1 MVRTLEHNPL
11 TGVYDHAQ
19 TVLANAARSS
29 LDRPVITVLDPEGEV
44 RDILEGEDSGS
55 AELLLNDAGDATIVL
70 PVDHHLAG
78 WSVFDLD
85 VEQVFSVIVDY
96 PDATGLVPADETR
109 WSGIVDNVKVSV
121 SDDGD
126 IQVTWELVHDWIFI
140 KSLVCWSNPIA
151 PAALQWPKSMILA
164 GPSAWV
170 IKNYLLAN
178 FRRLFDGL
186 WTLPDNLFDP
196 DQWASR
202 FLIRSNIDKWPVI
215 VLPGADL
222 LHDTTP
228 WCCLASRFALASD
241 LIGPTL
247 EDAQLKLKVWRWMPG
262 DPQPAPD
269 HMHLY
274 RPTVLVDVIEQSGA
288 VNVTGTILDGLLKW
302 GKKVTNDGLDDIW
315 SILDP
320 SSPGD
325 DLVDRVTED
334 IPIWH
339 SPIPATNTG
348 APAERLDL
356 MPGSEINFTRPTA
369 WALAQGGKSP
379 DWMNSAAKLAAN
391 AALGW
396 LGALIGNPG
405 LGIGVFE
412 SQITDVALA
421 FSSQTSPRRRAKM
434 GRFGR
439 PEHWVTSGSNGFSL
453 SALQA
458 RRTGMLETAASAAHS
473 VPIVDGQP
481 YRYGRDFT
489 LGSRGAFQFG
499 TRYWINRI
507 HAVKHSWSRTTDV
520 EVDISLGAD
529 PARELPEARL
539 LRSFESVGK
548 ILQALE
554 VEA

>member
-1 MVRTLEHNPL
+1 MVEPLRNPL
-11 TGVYDHAQ
+11 TGVYDHTRTVRAAAQ
-19 TVLANAARSS
+19 RDS
-29 LDRPVITVLDPEGEV
+29 LTRPVITVFDPAGEV
-44 RDILEGEDSGS
+44 RGIVDGEDSAS
-55 AELLLNDAGDATIVL
+55 FELLLNDAGDGTVVL
-70 PVDHHLAG
+70 PVDHHLAA
-78 WSVFDLD
+78 WSVFD
-85 VEQVFSVIVDY
+85 VEVEEVFSVVVDY
-96 PDATGLVPADETR
+96 PDSTGLIPSGETR

-121 SDDGD
+121 DEDGAVV
-126 IQVTWELVHDWIFI
+126 VTWELVHDWIFI
-140 KSLVCWSNPIA
+140 KSLVCWSNPVA

-164 GPSAWV
+164 GPAAWV
-170 IKNYLLAN
+170 IKNYLIAN

-202 FLIRSNIDKWPVI
+202 FLIKSNIDRWPVV

-228 WCCLASRFALASD
+228 WCCLSSRFASAAD
-241 LIGPTL
+241 LIRDTL
-247 EDAQLKLKVWRWMPG
+247 ADGQLRLKVWRWVPG
-262 DPQPAPD
+262 DPQPAPN
-269 HMHLY
+269 HMHLFK
-274 RPTVLVDVIEQSGA
+274 PTVLVDVVEQSGA
-288 VNVTGTILDGLLKW
+288 VNVTGTMADGLLKRA
-302 GKKVTNDGLDDIW
+302 KEITNGGLDDVW

-320 SSPGD
+320 GHPD
-325 DLVDRVTED
+325 DSLVDRVTED

-339 SPIPATNTG
+339 SPIPAVGQAN
-348 APAERLDL
+348 AASRLELLD
-356 MPGSEINFTRPTA
+356 GSEINFTRPTA
-369 WALAQGGKSP
+369 WAMAQGGKSP

-391 AALGW
+391 AALGY
-396 LGALIGNPG
+396 LGTLIGNSG

-421 FSSQTSPRRRAKM
+421 FSSQQSSRRRQKM

-453 SALQA
+453 STLQA
-458 RRTGMLETAASAAHS
+458 LRTGMLETAASVSHS
-473 VPIVDGQP
+473 VPIVDGAP
-481 YRYGRDFT
+481 YRYGRDFV

-499 TRYWINRI
+499 KQYWITRI
-507 HAVKHSWSRTTDV
+507 HAVKHSWSRSSDV
-520 EVDISLGAD
+520 EIDISLGDD

-539 LRSFESVGK
+539 LKSLESVGK